1 MLRLRVATVD
11 DLDAIVELQARC
23 WLESYAGVVPQEK
36 ALDGGGHSRR
46 RRWADRI
53 VMRRRHVRVADE
65 DGQVVGVVS
74 WGEGATG
81 DRRGMELKD
90 LLVSSSHHGNG
101 LADELLDLVPTR
113 EPVFLWVYRD
123 SAPAREFYER
133 AGFVSTG
140 TTGVDVDTGVDVVLM
155 VRED

>member
-1 MLRLRVATVD
+1 
-11 DLDAIVELQARC
+11 
-23 WLESYAGVVPQEK
+23 
-36 ALDGGGHSRR
+36 
-46 RRWADRI
+46 
-53 VMRRRHVRVADE
+53 VRVADE
-65 DGQVVGVVS
+65 DGQLVGVVS

-101 LADELLDLVPTR
+101 LADELLGLVPTR

-123 SAPAREFYER
+123 SASAREFYER

-140 TTGVDVDTGVDVVLM
+140 TAGVDVDTGGDVLLM
-155 VRED
+155 VRDD